1 MNHNEEFNKILI
13 DYITNKD
20 NYTDLDM
27 FLYE

>member
-1 MNHNEEFNKILI
+1 MNHNEGFNKILI
-13 DYITNKD
+13 GYITNKD